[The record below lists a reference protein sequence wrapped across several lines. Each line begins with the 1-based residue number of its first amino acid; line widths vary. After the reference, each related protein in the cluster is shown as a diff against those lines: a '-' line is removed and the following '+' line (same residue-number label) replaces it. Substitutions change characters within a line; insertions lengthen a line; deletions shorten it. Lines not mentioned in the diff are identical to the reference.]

1 MTTTEQE
8 KEKKEKG
15 LEELSKDMDATIYR
29 FNLLCNR
36 FEKDKDGILLDGK
49 EIKEVVKKLQEEL
62 KVFTKMREELS
73 NQLTTKLESMAD
85 DVLNKADTSL
95 QQISVENADILSE
108 AVKKLNGV
116 LKRTEYRL
124 KYLRRLG
131 KKRLVLMVIGF
142 FVLPVMTGVIASKRY
157 MSDPIMKFNK
167 ETCEVYKQR
176 CLFVK

>member
-1 MTTTEQE
+1 
-8 KEKKEKG
+8 
-15 LEELSKDMDATIYR
+15 
-29 FNLLCNR
+29 
-36 FEKDKDGILLDGK
+36 
-49 EIKEVVKKLQEEL
+49 
-62 KVFTKMREELS
+62 
-73 NQLTTKLESMAD
+73 MAD
-85 DVLNKADTSL
+85 DVLNKADASM

-124 KYLRRLG
+124 KYLRRLR

-167 ETCEVYKQR
+167 TTCEVYKQR